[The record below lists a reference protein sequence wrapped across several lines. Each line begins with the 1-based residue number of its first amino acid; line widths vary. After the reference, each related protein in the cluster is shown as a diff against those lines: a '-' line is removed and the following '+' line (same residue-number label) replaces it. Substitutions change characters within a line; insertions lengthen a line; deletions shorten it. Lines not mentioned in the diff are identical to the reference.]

1 MSGHSKWSTIKR
13 KKEKT
18 DNARAKV
25 FTKIG
30 REIAVVVREGGA
42 DPASNSKLK
51 EVIAKAKANN
61 VPNDNKYVTAYDPG
75 SGLVSQATYD
85 ALINSKKA
93 KKLELGVNAAGEVV
107 FKHPYKAFGRAA
119 KEYKKVW
126 KYGDKELK
134 MKHLSRTFYMD
145 YATDEYAEIVIGTIP
160 ELTGDAN
167 IYQEILEIY
176 SHSYNKHR

>member
-1 MSGHSKWSTIKR
+1 MDELKQKIK
-13 KKEKT
+13 KYG
-18 DNARAKV
+18 
-25 FTKIG
+25 KIAIIVLIILAILG
-30 REIAVVVREGGA
+30 IAIFALLIYAFFGVLM
-42 DPASNSKLK
+42 PYY
-51 EVIAKAKANN
+51 N

-93 KKLELGVNAAGEVV
+93 KKLELGVNKDGQVV
-107 FKHPYKAFGRAA
+107 FQHPYKAFGRAA
-119 KEYKKVW
+119 REYKAVW
-126 KYGDKELK
+126 KYGDKKLK

-145 YATDEYAEIVIGTIP
+145 YKTDEVINQIIEANP
-160 ELTGDAN
+160 DLKGDAK

>member
-1 MSGHSKWSTIKR
+1 MDELKQKIK
-13 KKEKT
+13 KYG
-18 DNARAKV
+18 
-25 FTKIG
+25 KIA
-30 REIAVVVREGGA
+30 IIVLIIVAILAVAIFALILYAFIGVLG
-42 DPASNSKLK
+42 PYY
-51 EVIAKAKANN
+51 N
-61 VPNDNKYVTAYDPG
+61 VPNDHKYVTSYDPA

-160 ELTGDAN
+160 KLTGDAN